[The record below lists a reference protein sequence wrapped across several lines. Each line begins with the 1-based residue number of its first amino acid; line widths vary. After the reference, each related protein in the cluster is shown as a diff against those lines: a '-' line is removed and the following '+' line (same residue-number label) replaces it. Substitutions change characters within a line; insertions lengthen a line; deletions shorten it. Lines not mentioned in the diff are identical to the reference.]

1 MANAQLRVQFVRN
14 ERGNPSLVYNDN
26 RYVVKL
32 RRDERTYW
40 RCSVRACPATVRTLN
55 NILVGSN
62 GTHNHSPDRIQLQV
76 DEVMNTI
83 KSRCREETKPC
94 PQIYQEVVSGLRNPK
109 WDDDTQR
116 MVERLPTYQ
125 SCHNVLH
132 QQRSKLLPKLPTTQA
147 DLVLQGE
154 WTETTVGERFLLTDS
169 NDAGR
174 RIIIYATDSNLELL
188 TNCST
193 IYGDGTF
200 YVCPGVFNQLYSLH
214 GCVDGHFY
222 PLVFAFL
229 PGKSTDVYLRF
240 WDLLKSACDDGLQL
254 EPATVFL
261 DFESA
266 MHSATRSAFPSVTLK
281 GCFFHF
287 TKCVWRK
294 DQQTG
299 LQIPYQQND
308 AIKLIV
314 RRAAALPLVPLDRIE
329 DVWEFA
335 LQELW
340 DTDFPV
346 ARTEP
351 FVDYVTEQWVDR
363 DRLVWNHFNSDG
375 PRTTNHLEGWHSK
388 IKKQV
393 QIAHPNMYQIIRH
406 LKQIQASNEISIVQI
421 RAGGLPKPKKRKYR
435 NIDSRIRNLQRR
447 LQASEID
454 VFEYVDEASLLIHLG
469 SKKPRGPKAPKL
481 PDPFDNGTILSDVR
495 KKQWKLG
502 NQIGQGGFGLIYLAS
517 DEVSAPVGPTA
528 EYVVKIEPHAN
539 GPLFCELH
547 FYQRA
552 AKPDMV
558 DSWCRSNHLRYL
570 GIPKFIASGSHMRGK
585 ENFRFMIMPRFG
597 SDLQKVFEGS
607 GKRLEKNSVYC
618 LAIRMIDALE
628 YLHENDYVHADV
640 KASNMLLGF
649 HGGKILPNEIY
660 LVDFGLAHRYKP
672 DGTHRPYKEDPKR
685 CHDGTVEFT
694 SIDAHKGV
702 APSRRGDLEIL
713 GYCLLQWLCSKLP
726 WEDNLE
732 NKDYVR
738 DSKIRYTKDLNSLM
752 KKCFP
757 SGNQPAEILK
767 YFTIVTKL
775 GYDAKPNYDQLRGL
789 FKDGLKKIS
798 WSDEW
803 KLDLPISETGAKKSV
818 NKRRTT
824 EDAKPQQAKPA
835 ARGRKSAKTVTSPV
849 KSPSQHRVTSPET
862 PVNSDLKVIKKARGT
877 PRGTPQ
883 SAAKKTT
890 PALKTLKQP
899 IKSPRNDRSP
909 VGKRKEPTPVR
920 KTLKQPL
927 MSPETEEPPTKKLK
941 ETPPVKKAGPQKPTV
956 GCNRRFVKR
965 SKAPKKDAW
974 MQTSPQK

>member
-26 RYVVKL
+26 QYVVKL

-76 DEVMNTI
+76 DKVMNTI

-125 SCHNVLH
+125 SCHNVL
-132 QQRSKLLPKLPTTQA
+132 QRSKLLPKLPTTQA

-229 PGKSTDVYLRF
+229 PGKRTDVYLRF
-240 WDLLKSACDDGLQL
+240 WDLLKSACDDRGLQL

-281 GCFFHF
+281 GFFFHF
-287 TKCVWRK
+287 TQCVWWK
-294 DQQTG
+294 AQQTG

-308 AIKLIV
+308 AIKTLV

-340 DTDFPV
+340 DTNFPV

-406 LKQIQASNEISIVQI
+406 LKQIQASNKISIVQI
-421 RAGGLPKPKKRKYR
+421 RAGGLPKPKKRKYL

-454 VFEYVDEASLLIHLG
+454 VFEYVDEVSQLIHL
-469 SKKPRGPKAPKL
+469 
-481 PDPFDNGTILSDVR
+481 
-495 KKQWKLG
+495 
-502 NQIGQGGFGLIYLAS
+502 
-517 DEVSAPVGPTA
+517 E
-528 EYVVKIEPHAN
+528 
-539 GPLFCELH
+539 
-547 FYQRA
+547 
-552 AKPDMV
+552 
-558 DSWCRSNHLRYL
+558 
-570 GIPKFIASGSHMRGK
+570 
-585 ENFRFMIMPRFG
+585 
-597 SDLQKVFEGS
+597 
-607 GKRLEKNSVYC
+607 
-618 LAIRMIDALE
+618 
-628 YLHENDYVHADV
+628 
-640 KASNMLLGF
+640 
-649 HGGKILPNEIY
+649 
-660 LVDFGLAHRYKP
+660 
-672 DGTHRPYKEDPKR
+672 
-685 CHDGTVEFT
+685 
-694 SIDAHKGV
+694 
-702 APSRRGDLEIL
+702 
-713 GYCLLQWLCSKLP
+713 
-726 WEDNLE
+726 
-732 NKDYVR
+732 
-738 DSKIRYTKDLNSLM
+738 
-752 KKCFP
+752 
-757 SGNQPAEILK
+757 
-767 YFTIVTKL
+767 
-775 GYDAKPNYDQLRGL
+775 
-789 FKDGLKKIS
+789 
-798 WSDEW
+798 
-803 KLDLPISETGAKKSV
+803 
-818 NKRRTT
+818 
-824 EDAKPQQAKPA
+824 
-835 ARGRKSAKTVTSPV
+835 
-849 KSPSQHRVTSPET
+849 
-862 PVNSDLKVIKKARGT
+862 
-877 PRGTPQ
+877 
-883 SAAKKTT
+883 
-890 PALKTLKQP
+890 
-899 IKSPRNDRSP
+899 
-909 VGKRKEPTPVR
+909 
-920 KTLKQPL
+920 
-927 MSPETEEPPTKKLK
+927 
-941 ETPPVKKAGPQKPTV
+941 
-956 GCNRRFVKR
+956 
-965 SKAPKKDAW
+965 
-974 MQTSPQK
+974 